1 MPQLWRLDRK
11 ISKKKRGV
19 SIVSDLTM
27 RVSTGLDSGDP
38 FWRTKYILWHHRRVL
53 KARSHE
59 LILPMFGSLRLSDI
73 QEMYLD
79 KTASFDKY
87 FESSSL
93 SLTA

>member
-1 MPQLWRLDRK
+1 M
-11 ISKKKRGV
+11 
-19 SIVSDLTM
+19 
-27 RVSTGLDSGDP
+27 
-38 FWRTKYILWHHRRVL
+38 
-53 KARSHE
+53 
-59 LILPMFGSLRLSDI
+59 GSEARLSDI